1 MQFLPIL
8 AGRVRTNVDK
18 MTTGR
23 YLTYPRRL
31 QTPQTA
37 NMAKADER
45 ARLRAVQEAIDA
57 ATLNQTDLAEAAG
70 ISRDSLY
77 QYRMAARRPTPD
89 TIRRIVKALKRQ
101 RQAIDRA
108 IEKLGK
114 LGV

>member
-1 MQFLPIL
+1 
-8 AGRVRTNVDK
+8 
-18 MTTGR
+18 
-23 YLTYPRRL
+23 
-31 QTPQTA
+31 
-37 NMAKADER
+37 MAKADET
-45 ARLRAVQEAIDA
+45 RLRAVVDAIDA
-57 ATLNQTDLAEAAG
+57 ATLSQTDLAESAG

-89 TIRRIVKALKRQ
+89 TVRRIVKALKRQ